1 MKILILKP
9 GGVGDTLLLF
19 PAVVELRRNFQDAEI
34 DIIGNREVLSLFV
47 NNQSISKAISIE
59 DSIVTEILSEKL
71 KHRARNFLEQYDRL
85 YLLIDDDG
93 TIERNM
99 KPLNISDYIIAS
111 SVQKNSSIPQWKFLT
126 QIMKLNVSEH
136 EDYIREFLKNRA
148 IKKKRHILIHPGS
161 GSKTKNWSLNNFIE
175 LIKYIRGRYNIE
187 LRVITGYAEKDI
199 MMKLSNADNTIGDIE
214 IHHNEKLSD
223 IVDLLTGSYTFIG
236 NDSGISH
243 LAGLTGTASI
253 VLFGPSDPRI
263 WKPIGDDITILIPE
277 NNSANAENIS
287 LRSVIEEFD
296 KLADKFLQK

>member
-9 GGVGDTLLLF
+9 GGIGDTLLLF
-19 PAVVELRRNFQDAEI
+19 PAVVELRRNFHDAEI

-47 NNQSISKAISIE
+47 TNQSISKAISIE
-59 DSIVTEILSEKL
+59 DRIVTEILSEKL
-71 KHRARNFLEQYDRL
+71 KHRAKDFIEQYDRH

-99 KPLNISDYIIAS
+99 KSLNISDYIIAS
-111 SVQKNSSIPQWKFLT
+111 SVQKNSPIPQWKFVT
-126 QIMKLNVSEH
+126 QIMKLSVSKH
-136 EDYIREFLKNRA
+136 EDYVREFLKNRQ
-148 IKKKRHILIHPGS
+148 IKKKRYILIHPGS

-175 LIKYIRGRYNIE
+175 LIKYIRGRYDIE
-187 LRVITGYAEKDI
+187 LRVITGYAEKDM
-199 MMKLSNADNTIGDIE
+199 MMKLGNAENTIGDIE
-214 IHHNEKLSD
+214 IQHNEKLSD
-223 IVDLLTGSYTFIG
+223 IVDLLTGSSIFIG

-263 WKPIGDDITILIPE
+263 WKPIGDNISIVIPE

-287 LRSVIEEFD
+287 PRSVIEEFD
-296 KLADKFLQK
+296 RLADKFLQK